1 MKKLLYRLSPCVAF
15 VMALILLSFM
25 VVAPALADDEDD
37 FFEDEWGN
45 DKIVLDAS
53 ANNAK
58 IADPFESVNRVF
70 FTFNDKLY
78 FWVLKP
84 VAIGYK
90 AVVAD
95 DIRMCF
101 GNAFNNLMAPV
112 RITNSIL
119 QGEIAGAGNELA
131 SFLINS
137 TLGIV
142 GLADPAHKEFGLA
155 VSDEDFGQTLGAYG
169 IGNGFYICW
178 PILGPSLLRD
188 SVGRVGDS
196 FLDPLTYLTMADQQT
211 GYSLHG
217 GKLVNKVS
225 LRLGDYEEFKN
236 ASFDPYVAVRNAY
249 TQHRQS
255 RVINEVS
262 VGAVDYD
269 ASLDKIENIQLVES
283 KDEVHVLPPSE
294 KKEVVEAIP
303 EVSWDTVGHGF
314 YVLVGVF
321 REPVN
326 IDKQKSRLALI
337 GKKAFVT
344 RYNRGNYSFYG
355 IEVSGG
361 DDFASAKQIENELM
375 EAGFSETTVI
385 RH

>member
-1 MKKLLYRLSPCVAF
+1 M
-15 VMALILLSFM
+15 
-25 VVAPALADDEDD
+25 ADDEDD

-142 GLADPAHKEFGLA
+142 GLADPAHKE
-155 VSDEDFGQTLGAYG
+155 
-169 IGNGFYICW
+169 
-178 PILGPSLLRD
+178 
-188 SVGRVGDS
+188 
-196 FLDPLTYLTMADQQT
+196 
-211 GYSLHG
+211 
-217 GKLVNKVS
+217 
-225 LRLGDYEEFKN
+225 
-236 ASFDPYVAVRNAY
+236 
-249 TQHRQS
+249 
-255 RVINEVS
+255 
-262 VGAVDYD
+262 
-269 ASLDKIENIQLVES
+269 
-283 KDEVHVLPPSE
+283 
-294 KKEVVEAIP
+294 
-303 EVSWDTVGHGF
+303 
-314 YVLVGVF
+314 
-321 REPVN
+321 
-326 IDKQKSRLALI
+326 
-337 GKKAFVT
+337 
-344 RYNRGNYSFYG
+344 
-355 IEVSGG
+355 
-361 DDFASAKQIENELM
+361 
-375 EAGFSETTVI
+375 
-385 RH
+385 

>member
-1 MKKLLYRLSPCVAF
+1 
-15 VMALILLSFM
+15 
-25 VVAPALADDEDD
+25 
-37 FFEDEWGN
+37 
-45 DKIVLDAS
+45 
-53 ANNAK
+53 
-58 IADPFESVNRVF
+58 
-70 FTFNDKLY
+70 
-78 FWVLKP
+78 
-84 VAIGYK
+84 
-90 AVVAD
+90 
-95 DIRMCF
+95 
-101 GNAFNNLMAPV
+101 
-112 RITNSIL
+112 
-119 QGEIAGAGNELA
+119 
-131 SFLINS
+131 
-137 TLGIV
+137 
-142 GLADPAHKEFGLA
+142 GLA